1 MIAQR
6 ERRALAICAAA
17 AAAAKTYQADRRGH
31 IVVRA
36 AVRRLRQVRAEGHL
50 ARRHVLVAR
59 HLGRD
64 ESVALVGQAH
74 ELIAVVGIVS
84 LPQAGELVLREEAA
98 EDEEAV
104 AAERRLPVSLALY
117 VPREV
122 VAQLRRHHRRVLL
135 PELGEV
141 VPKLRREDV
150 VLAGDR
156 ARKLLLDLDPL
167 AAHLREHPLRREL
180 RNRTLETVICCG
192 VQKDCRRPR
201 RALPPPEIPGG
212 RVRLK
217 GDDGGEQRERDEQ
230 ERRADHSVCCW
241 TVTR

>member
-6 ERRALAICAAA
+6 ERRALAICAAAA

-180 RNRTLETVICCG
+180 RNRTLETVICG